1 MKIANVSGRLTLVG
15 DDGGI
20 DIERASGGRFGSDPQ
35 AIYGQ
40 WKEFREWAGGAPSR
54 GAAMIGNSEL
64 GPPSPRPAQVFGI
77 GMNYRDH
84 AAETG
89 LALPASPATF
99 TKFPTCLTAPF
110 ADVVLP
116 SEAVDWEV
124 ELVAVIG
131 VRAHRVSPSE
141 AWDHV
146 AGVTVGQDLSER
158 VVQMS
163 SGGQFSLG
171 KSFPGF
177 GPTGPWLVTL
187 DELANPDDLELGGS
201 LDGDEVQKGRTSQMV
216 FGVPELI
223 ARLSAVLPLLPG
235 DLIFTGT
242 PAGIGAMRQ
251 PPQFLRPGQVLTS
264 YLEGVGTMANRLVAP
279 PASHSKGSHHGPAPS
294 HVSLHRRPERR

>member
-1 MKIANVSGRLTLVG
+1 MKIANVSGWLIIVT
-15 DDGGI
+15 DEGGI
-20 DIERASGGRFGSDPQ
+20 DVETASAGRFGSDPQ

-40 WKEFREWAGGAPSR
+40 WQAFRAWADRAPS
-54 GAAMIGNSEL
+54 GPATAIDNNEL
-64 GPPSPRPAQVFGI
+64 GPPAPGPAQVFAI
-77 GMNYRDH
+77 GMNYCDH
-84 AAETG
+84 AAKTG
-89 LALPASPATF
+89 LAVPASPATF

-124 ELVAVIG
+124 ELVVAIE
-131 VRAHRVSPSE
+131 VRAHHVSPSE

-177 GPTGPWLVTL
+177 GPTGPWLVTP
-187 DELANPDDLELGGS
+187 DELSDPDDLELGCS
-201 LDGDEVQKGRTSQMV
+201 VDGREVQKSRTSQLV

-223 ARLSAVLPLLPG
+223 VQLSAVLPLLPG

-242 PAGIGAMRQ
+242 PAGIGATRQ

-264 YLEGVGTMANRLVAP
+264 YIEDVGTMANRLIAP
-279 PASHSKGSHHGPAPS
+279 PAQI
-294 HVSLHRRPERR
+294 

>member
-1 MKIANVSGRLTLVG
+1 MRIANVSGRLSLVG
-15 DDGGI
+15 DEGGI
-20 DIERASGGRFGSDPQ
+20 DVERASAGRFGPDPQ

-40 WKEFREWAGGAPSR
+40 WKAFRAWAAHAPS
-54 GAAMIGNSEL
+54 GPATAIDNNTL
-64 GPPSPRPAQVFGI
+64 GPPAPGPAQVFAI

-99 TKFPTCLTAPF
+99 TKFPTCVTAPY
-110 ADVVLP
+110 AAVVLP
-116 SEAVDWEV
+116 SEYVDWEV
-124 ELVAVIG
+124 ELVVVIG
-131 VRAHRVSPSE
+131 VRAYKVSQAS

-163 SGGQFSLG
+163 SGGHFSLG
-171 KSFPGF
+171 KSLPGF
-177 GPTGPWLVTL
+177 GPTGPWLVTP
-187 DELANPDDLELGGS
+187 DELADPDDLELGCS
-201 LDGDEVQKGRTSQMV
+201 VDGCKVQKSRTSQLV

-223 ARLSAVLPLLPG
+223 ARLSALLPLLPG

-242 PAGIGAMRQ
+242 PAGIGATRQ

-264 YLEGVGTMANRLVAP
+264 YIEGVGTMANRLIAP
-279 PASHSKGSHHGPAPS
+279 P
-294 HVSLHRRPERR
+294 VQI